1 MSVTAMSAGWSGEF
15 REPRNS
21 AAEVKGSIHDDATAS
36 KLGFK
41 GGTVAGS
48 IHMDQFVPGLVELY
62 GERWFETGAMSLYFT
77 QATVDR
83 EAVQASIEP
92 GEDHARLTMHNEA
105 GAQICE
111 GTATLG
117 RDPQSELARR
127 MAGQTPAEPS
137 RLRILKDMAVG
148 EEHRGIPVRIE
159 PEHLAAYLERI
170 TEPMAAYRDD
180 GVLSPAQ
187 LVHLAHMTRKQ
198 VLAKAAQPSVG
209 LFGALEVEAIAGP
222 IRAGVDYLART
233 KTLKFSESPRTEN
246 AWYEVVFT
254 GKDGGPDL
262 GRVLYLLRFM
272 KGSSP
277 LWAS

>member
-1 MSVTAMSAGWSGEF
+1 MSETAIPAGWTGEF
-15 REPRNS
+15 RQPRNS

-36 KLGFK
+36 KLCFK

-48 IHMDQFVPGLVELY
+48 IHMDQFVRGLVDLY
-62 GERWFETGAMSLYFT
+62 GDRWFEPGAMSLYFT

-83 EAVQASIEP
+83 EAVQASVEP
-92 GEDHARLTMHNEA
+92 NEARAHLTMHNEA

-127 MAGQTPAEPS
+127 MAGQTPAEPAG
-137 RLRILKDMAVG
+137 LRILKDMAVG
-148 EEHRGIPVRIE
+148 DEHHDIPVRIE

-170 TEPMAAYRDD
+170 TEPMAAYRDEQ
-180 GVLSPAQ
+180 VLPPAQ
-187 LVHLAHMTRKQ
+187 IVHLAHMTRKH

-233 KTLKFSESPRTEN
+233 RTLKFSESPRTEN
-246 AWYEVVFT
+246 VWYEVVFT

-262 GRVLYLLRFM
+262 GRVLYLLRLM

-277 LWAS
+277 LWGP